1 MKKSRL
7 MNLLILIFS
16 LTVAVLPVVSQ
27 AKDLAEDEKLSLIT
41 RLTAKIISSNHYRQH
56 PLNNQI
62 SSQIFDEYFKFLDPA
77 KMYFTQE
84 DIKSF
89 EKYRFYLDDLVQ
101 AGNNE
106 FAFNVYDLYVKRLA
120 MYRQYCEKKLADGF
134 DFTQDDSFVI
144 DRAKVPR
151 PANMQEI
158 HDVWN
163 KKLKNDLLYF
173 RLMKRSM
180 AEDSKAGKEVKKE
193 LKDAK
198 KGSAAVLDNR
208 SPEEKI
214 KRRLRDIAN
223 EVEQKDKNDILAIF
237 LTCMAQTYG
246 PHSSYFSPRDEED
259 FNIHMKLSLF
269 GIGAVLT
276 SDDGYTKIVKIVPG
290 GPAAKD
296 GRLNEEDKIIA
307 VAQESSD
314 PVDIIDMSLSN
325 VVKIIRGPQSSK
337 VTLTVLSG
345 KKGASTIPQ
354 NITLVRDKVE
364 LKSSEASGFIKAVK
378 HGDGTAG
385 KVGIITLPNFYM
397 DFEGAQNGDADYKS
411 STRDVKKILDGF
423 NKENID
429 GLIVDL
435 RSNGGGSLAEAITLS
450 GLFVEKGP
458 IVQVRQ
464 SNRDVS
470 VKYDPDQEIHYKGP
484 MIVLVNKLTSS
495 AAEIF
500 AGAMKDYKRAVIIGD
515 SRTYGKGTV
524 LDVVALKRL
533 LNYVNQD
540 FPAGSI
546 KYESAVFY
554 RVNGSST
561 QQLGVTPDIIF
572 PSITEY
578 MKAGELF
585 NDNHLPWDA
594 IKELPHD
601 IYDKNMEKDLPEL
614 KKNSA
619 VRVKNDVKYKLLK
632 ENIDLFNKYK
642 DRTTVSLNEE
652 KRWTEYL
659 KEKKVFDEQEKLLPQ
674 EERSDSK
681 KDKPEETD
689 FLIDESINILYDYIK
704 SSGKVIAVAQ
714 RAA

>member
-1 MKKSRL
+1 MPMKKNRL

-16 LTVAVLPVVSQ
+16 LTIAVLPALSQ
-27 AKDLAEDEKLSLIT
+27 AKELSEDEKLSLIT
-41 RLTAKIISSNHYRQH
+41 RLTANIISHNHYRQH
-56 PLNNQI
+56 PLDNQI

-106 FAFNVYDLYVKRLA
+106 FAFNVYELYVKRLS
-120 MYRQYCEKKLADGF
+120 MYRQYCEKKLAEGF
-134 DFTQDDSFVI
+134 DFTHDDSFMI
-144 DRAKVPR
+144 DRTKVPR
-151 PANMQEI
+151 PANIQEL
-158 HDVWN
+158 HEVWN

-180 AEDSKAGKEVKKE
+180 AEESKAGK
-193 LKDAK
+193 DAK
-198 KGSAAVLDNR
+198 KEIKDTAKNLDTH

-223 EVEQKDKNDILAIF
+223 EVEQKDKNDILGIF
-237 LTCMAQTYG
+237 LTCLAQTYG

-259 FNIHMKLSLF
+259 FNIHMKLSLC

-307 VAQESSD
+307 VAQEGAD

-325 VVKIIRGPQSSK
+325 VVKIIRGPQNSK

-345 KKGASTIPQ
+345 KKGGSSIPQ
-354 NITLVRDKVE
+354 NIILMRDIVE
-364 LKSSEASGFIKAVK
+364 LKSGEASGFIKAVK
-378 HGDGTAG
+378 HSDGTAG
-385 KVGIITLPNFYM
+385 KVGIVTLPSFYM
-397 DFEGAQNGDADYKS
+397 DFEGAQNGEANYRS
-411 STRDVKKILDGF
+411 STRDVSKILDGF
-423 NKENID
+423 NKEDID
-429 GLIVDL
+429 GLIVDV
-435 RSNGGGSLAEAITLS
+435 RSNGGGSLAEAISLS
-450 GLFVEKGP
+450 GLFIEKGP

-464 SNRDVS
+464 SNRIDVS
-470 VKYDPDQEIHYKGP
+470 VKYDTDPEIHYRGP

-500 AGAMKDYKRAVIIGD
+500 AGAMKDYKRAIIIGD

-524 LDVVALKRL
+524 LDVVALKKL

-540 FPAGSI
+540 FPAGSL

-554 RVNGSST
+554 RINGSST

-578 MKAGELF
+578 MKVGELF
-585 NDNHLPWDA
+585 NENHLPWDA
-594 IKELPHD
+594 IIELPHD
-601 IYDKNMEKDLPEL
+601 VYDKNLEKELPDL

-619 VRVKNDVKYKLLK
+619 VRIKNDVKYKQLK

-652 KRWTEYL
+652 KRWAEYL
-659 KEKKVFDEQEKLLPQ
+659 KEKSVLEEQEKLLPQ
-674 EERSDSK
+674 EEKSDSK
-681 KDKPEETD
+681 KEKQEETD

-704 SSGKVIAVAQ
+704 YSGKIIAVAQ
-714 RAA
+714 KAA